1 MPMLSTRG
9 AAAVSESTAILR
21 GLAPDG
27 GLYVPQTFPHFSLDE
42 IAALSALDYQARALT
57 ILQKFLPDFTADEL
71 KNAIAGAY
79 GTGFDDAQIAPVR
92 PVGTWA
98 HALELWHGPTLAF
111 KDMAL
116 QLLPHLL
123 QLGVDILQCPHSSP
137 SCSIFVS
144 GVSCPSLYHGF
155 LLGDSGRCRGKGV
168 RPAGRTPFPY
178 PVTGTRKERPLIRHG
193 IRRDTFPPE
202 GGRLFGRLEAAPA
215 RRYLQLL
222 RAR

>member
-92 PVGTWA
+92 RSAHGRMRWNSGTGRRSRLRTWR
-98 HALELWHGPTLAF
+98 
-111 KDMAL
+111 
-116 QLLPHLL
+116 
-123 QLGVDILQCPHSSP
+123 SS
-137 SCSIFVS
+137 F
-144 GVSCPSLYHGF
+144 
-155 LLGDSGRCRGKGV
+155 CR
-168 RPAGRTPFPY
+168 TC
-178 PVTGTRKERPLIRHG
+178 
-193 IRRDTFPPE
+193 
-202 GGRLFGRLEAAPA
+202 
-215 RRYLQLL
+215 
-222 RAR
+222 

>member
-79 GTGFDDAQIAPVR
+79 GTGFDDAQIAPVHM
-92 PVGTWA
+92 GA
-98 HALELWHGPTLAF
+98 CAGTLARA
-111 KDMAL
+111 D
-116 QLLPHLL
+116 
-123 QLGVDILQCPHSSP
+123 
-137 SCSIFVS
+137 
-144 GVSCPSLYHGF
+144 
-155 LLGDSGRCRGKGV
+155 
-168 RPAGRTPFPY
+168 
-178 PVTGTRKERPLIRHG
+178 
-193 IRRDTFPPE
+193 
-202 GGRLFGRLEAAPA
+202 A
-215 RRYLQLL
+215 RV
-222 RAR
+222 

>member
-123 QLGVDILQCPHSSP
+123 TLSAKKHGEQREIFILVATSGDTARPRWKVFSTCRARAAA
-137 SCSIFVS
+137 CSI
-144 GVSCPSLYHGF
+144 
-155 LLGDSGRCRGKGV
+155 
-168 RPAGRTPFPY
+168 
-178 PVTGTRKERPLIRHG
+178 
-193 IRRDTFPPE
+193 
-202 GGRLFGRLEAAPA
+202 
-215 RRYLQLL
+215 
-222 RAR
+222 RAKA